1 MKKYFLF
8 LVITSL
14 VYSCAQPY
22 QLTHEDFETEL
33 KRDVPIGTLSAYIFE
48 DNRPEKEQLNKSY
61 GNAFK
66 SYFPIGDYSPELDVY
81 LTTIIED
88 EIKKSNLFEIK
99 DEDSEYQLLGSF
111 NSLKLENKANGL
123 YIAGYVAIMALP
135 VLELVAIAS
144 GGFLG
149 LIPTLVLA
157 GGGSAMVLSSK
168 VNSHSV
174 IEFEYVLSKNNTEI
188 LSNTIKVN
196 IDDRFGVSKVKPE
209 NLAVFFDEAVTIA
222 IRDMIKQINN
232 EIK

>member
-8 LVITSL
+8 LVIISL

-22 QLTHEDFETEL
+22 QLTHEDYESEI
-33 KRDVPIGTLSAYIFE
+33 KRDVPIGSLTAYIFE

-81 LTTIIED
+81 FTTIIED

-99 DEDSEYQLLGSF
+99 DEDSEYQLLGTF

-123 YIAGYVAIMALP
+123 FIAGYASFVAWTALQ
-135 VLELVAIAS
+135 VVALAS
-144 GGFLG
+144 GGIVG
-149 LIPTLVLA
+149 LIPTLVLG
-157 GGGSAMVLSSK
+157 GGGSVMMLSSK
-168 VNSHSV
+168 VNSHSY

-196 IDDRFGVSKVKPE
+196 IDDRFGVSKAKPE
-209 NLAVFFDEAVTIA
+209 NLVVFFDEAVTIA
-222 IRDMIKQINN
+222 IRDMIKQIND
-232 EIK
+232 EIE